1 LAGAQTSAMSLAIA
15 TKTLI
20 IANFLLSTLH
30 ESRRQS
36 G

>member
-1 LAGAQTSAMSLAIA
+1 VAQTIAMPPA
-15 TKTLI
+15 TATMTLI
-20 IANFLLSTLH
+20 IANFLLSALH